1 MLGWGGRA
9 ILRGKMSV
17 KWIDQEIEILK
28 KMNAA
33 NRTPEDVAL
42 VLKSRTPEGIRC
54 KSERMGLKWVMEPE
68 IDIEAFKKMMGK

>member
-1 MLGWGGRA
+1 
-9 ILRGKMSV
+9 MSV
-17 KWIDQEIEILK
+17 KWSDQEIEILK

-54 KSERMGLKWVMEPE
+54 KSESLGLKWGIKPE